1 VKKSLK
7 LMMDLQNKKE
17 NNKETTE
24 SKTEK
29 SLYTK
34 KNKESTE
41 TQGTAENSLHL
52 SSVLKIARIF
62 FTMIT

>member
-1 VKKSLK
+1 MKKSLK
-7 LMMDLQNKKE
+7 MMMDLQNKKE

-34 KNKESTE
+34 KK
-41 TQGTAENSLHL
+41 QGEYRNTRYSRELLAPVQCS
-52 SSVLKIARIF
+52 
-62 FTMIT
+62 